1 MRSQNRNQDRTS
13 RKAARSGLTQ
23 SLHRCSRRISSGNPA
38 TPDQASESAQHSRTE
53 KGGDMGQDILLRR
66 LDQAAG
72 LKKQLVSEKNEATA
86 RIQYLEREMHELMDL
101 LSPAVSK
108 VDEALR
114 AGPASLASEGFEDLK
129 QRFPLAFT
137 LD

>member
-1 MRSQNRNQDRTS
+1 
-13 RKAARSGLTQ
+13 
-23 SLHRCSRRISSGNPA
+23 
-38 TPDQASESAQHSRTE
+38 
-53 KGGDMGQDILLRR
+53 MGQDILLRR

-86 RIQYLEREMHELMDL
+86 RIQYLEREMHELRDL